1 MVARIGK
8 QRAAGLKS
16 AAGAT
21 AADGYARGEQAVD
34 VVLAEL
40 QSLEDELVEATR
52 RRPFASLG
60 LAALFGFLSASCSG
74 ADVARPFATLL
85 SVAQARCAMPG
96 AARGPARAARRRAC
110 WRR

>member
-1 MVARIGK
+1 MATSRKPRSKPRRRPVQRRDCRAAGDLAELGTMVARIGK

-21 AADGYARGEQAVD
+21 AADGYAKGEQALD

-40 QSLEDELVEATR
+40 QSLEDELADATR

-60 LAALFGFLSASCSG
+60 LAALFGFLLG
-74 ADVARPFATLL
+74 VLF
-85 SVAQARCAMPG
+85 
-96 AARGPARAARRRAC
+96 RR
-110 WRR
+110 